1 MSALPP
7 ITLSDRD
14 LARLEALLESPAV
27 AALPVARALSDELAR
42 ANVVPAAAVPADV
55 VTMNAAVTCVEET
68 SGVEHRL
75 VLSYPAEADPAAG
88 RVSVLAPVGSA
99 LLGLAV
105 GQAIDWA
112 GPDGRPLRVRVTVVA
127 APPKAQG

>member
-68 SGVEHRL
+68 SGVDRTGDVKFDARHL
-75 VLSYPAEADPAAG
+75 Q
-88 RVSVLAPVGSA
+88 A
-99 LLGLAV
+99 LLHRMVRNAEIRGDFLGRLMLKPLPQANLLA
-105 GQAIDWA
+105 
-112 GPDGRPLRVRVTVVA
+112 LRQSRKGIAVA
-127 APPKAQG
+127 HLINR

>member
-55 VTMNAAVTCVEET
+55 VT
-68 SGVEHRL
+68 
-75 VLSYPAEADPAAG
+75 
-88 RVSVLAPVGSA
+88 
-99 LLGLAV
+99 
-105 GQAIDWA
+105 
-112 GPDGRPLRVRVTVVA
+112 
-127 APPKAQG
+127 

>member
-1 MSALPP
+1 MVARKSCSRGGTPACRLASFWSPKRSALPP

-55 VTMNAAVTCVEET
+55 VT
-68 SGVEHRL
+68 
-75 VLSYPAEADPAAG
+75 
-88 RVSVLAPVGSA
+88 
-99 LLGLAV
+99 
-105 GQAIDWA
+105 
-112 GPDGRPLRVRVTVVA
+112 
-127 APPKAQG
+127 